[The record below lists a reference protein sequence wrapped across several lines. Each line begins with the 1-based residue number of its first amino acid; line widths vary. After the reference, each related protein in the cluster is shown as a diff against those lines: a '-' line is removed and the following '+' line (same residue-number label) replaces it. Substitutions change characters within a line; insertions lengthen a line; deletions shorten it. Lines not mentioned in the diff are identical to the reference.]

1 MKEIPQFNVTIDQV
15 REVIERMKHG
25 KPLPDDHKILQE
37 FIRLHKFV
45 ETLIEEDDE
54 YVEEA
59 FRQIY
64 GRFGDEQSDT
74 EDRTER
80 SDEKME

>member
-37 FIRLHKFV
+37 FIRLHKIV
-45 ETLIEEDDE
+45 ESLIDEDDE